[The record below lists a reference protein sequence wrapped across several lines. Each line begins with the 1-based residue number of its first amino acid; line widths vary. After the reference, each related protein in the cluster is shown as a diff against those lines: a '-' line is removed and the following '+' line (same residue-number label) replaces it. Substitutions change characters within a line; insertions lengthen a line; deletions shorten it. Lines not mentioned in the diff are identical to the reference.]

1 MPKKILSVIL
11 LLLIMLAYMPFASV
25 AEAATFSDMPN
36 DWSTQAL
43 KSAVEKGLL
52 NGFEDGT
59 IRPTSLLT
67 RAQMAAIVVRA
78 FSYTEEGDISR
89 YTDIKETDWHYS
101 YIAKAFKMGVMH
113 GDEGLMRPE
122 DNITRQEAFAVLA
135 RALKLEPASTMN
147 KTFVDSGDIA
157 DWAKGE
163 VFAMVNAAYIQG
175 SDGKLTPLANIRRN
189 EFAQMM
195 FNISDPPDQPTLY
208 EAPDGPNVSLS
219 IPNNTARIG
228 LYYYHSSK
236 RDTSLASA
244 NLENKVG
251 GGYIFGYYDGNR
263 VFHETARTSESRIT
277 MKPTG
282 SGREVSVYIS
292 GSDNCIYKHTDSRYN
307 LAVRPISASA
317 KAETWFKGNT
327 YYGDFEYYRYISE
340 RLTVINLVNTE
351 DYIKGVVPIEMSTS
365 WPREALKAQALCART
380 YFAKSIGNYSKYGFD
395 ITADTNCQAYW
406 GTARANA
413 NSDAAVNETAG
424 EYITYN
430 GKLCTTFYF
439 SSSGGGTES
448 SENVFVEALPY
459 CRGVMDP
466 YEDAVPA
473 SMNSYKSWR
482 YELTSAQIAAKLK
495 SYGIT
500 NLASIIPVYSDTGNV
515 IQLTC
520 TDTNGNRATIS
531 KSNCN
536 SVLGLPSIRYSI
548 TKSETNPDLYIFEG
562 SGWGH
567 SVGMSQFGAYALA
580 NYYGCNYRQIIAF
593 YFQGVNISTGV

>member
-1 MPKKILSVIL
+1 MKYKLIRFAIFF
-11 LLLIMLAYMPFASV
+11 LLLIATLNFQGGAFAAGSIYVNDGNSV
-25 AEAATFSDMPN
+25 
-36 DWSTQAL
+36 L
-43 KSAVEKGLL
+43 G
-52 NGFEDGT
+52 
-59 IRPTSLLT
+59 
-67 RAQMAAIVVRA
+67 
-78 FSYTEEGDISR
+78 
-89 YTDIKETDWHYS
+89 TDINS
-101 YIAKAFKMGVMH
+101 
-113 GDEGLMRPE
+113 
-122 DNITRQEAFAVLA
+122 
-135 RALKLEPASTMN
+135 
-147 KTFVDSGDIA
+147 
-157 DWAKGE
+157 
-163 VFAMVNAAYIQG
+163 AYVVG
-175 SDGKLTPLANIRRN
+175 AGG
-189 EFAQMM
+189 
-195 FNISDPPDQPTLY
+195 NISNAGDSYVITGSGTVKIGQASESELPN

-228 LYYYHSSK
+228 LYYYHNSSS
-236 RDTSLASA
+236 RDSSLASA

-251 GGYIFGYYDGNR
+251 RGYIFGYYDSGR
-263 VFHETARTSESRIT
+263 VFHELKRTSETRIT

-380 YFAKSIGNYSKYGFD
+380 YFARSIGNYSKYGFD
-395 ITADTNCQAYW
+395 ITADTYCQAYL
-406 GTARANA
+406 GTGRANA

-473 SMNSYKSWR
+473 SMNSRKSWR

-531 KSNCN
+531 KSNCYY
-536 SVLGLPSIRYSI
+536 VLGLPSIRYSI